1 MSTAPDLDRPDVTHA
16 KPESAAR
23 KPAAPSKSSRDSD
36 VAEKLALRIRDLRK
50 DYILAGETLN
60 VLKGIQLD
68 VPSGDYVAIM
78 GPSGSG
84 KSTFLNVLG
93 CLDQPTSGEYFIG
106 EDDVAQLDDDSLA
119 AIRSERIG
127 FVFQSYNLIP
137 QLSVRENIETPLAYS
152 GGGSP
157 ECRTRCQELA
167 DRVGLNE
174 RMGHRPPELSGGQQ
188 QRAGIARSLVN
199 QPGFILADEA
209 TGNLDTATTEEI
221 LELFDSLNE
230 SGTTIVMVTHEE
242 DVAQRARRII
252 RLRDGVIEL
261 DERLRPPA
269 TIAEADDAPAATKP
283 QRKPQSN
290 AIFRLRDI
298 KVGIKSLLMHPLRSL
313 LTVLGIFIGVASV
326 IWLLAIGEGISA
338 KAQAQIA
345 ELGANNIL
353 IRTSRPP
360 TEQLRERK
368 VYSYGLTD
376 EDSRLLERTLPG
388 VDLAIPFSERNGQ
401 EFRYREKLFRGEVLG
416 ITPAYQ
422 KLFSLEM
429 SNGRF
434 LADIDFSEKSKA
446 CVLAYDVAQELF
458 GIENPIGK
466 SIHIG
471 ANYYQV
477 VGVAAGRN
485 EIERM
490 EGSVS
495 REDFADNVYIPL
507 STFWVRFGDA
517 YSTGNNGGN
526 GITQITLRLKEGSNP
541 IATGEAVVDAL
552 KRTHQ
557 FDDYELTVPLELLE
571 QARNTRLMFMG
582 MMGLIAAISLLVGGI
597 GIMNIM
603 LATVTERTREIG
615 IRRALGARRRDI
627 TRQFVIET
635 VILSI
640 VGGVTGILGGL
651 TCGPLVESIRWGA
664 TQMLPDVMESL
675 PDSVQDMVPI
685 VMPWSIPVAFGI
697 SVAVG
702 VIFGIYPARR
712 AAAMSPIDAL
722 RQVA

>member
-1 MSTAPDLDRPDVTHA
+1 MSTAPDLDGPDVARQKLEAVGGLPTNLPAHS
-16 KPESAAR
+16 ESAE
-23 KPAAPSKSSRDSD
+23 S
-36 VAEKLALRIRDLRK
+36 EKLALRIHDLRK
-50 DYILAGETLN
+50 DYFLAGETLH
-60 VLKGIQLD
+60 VLKGIHLD
-68 VPSGDYVAIM
+68 VPTGDYVAIM

-93 CLDQPTSGEYFIG
+93 CLDQPTSGDYFIG
-106 EDDVAQLDDDSLA
+106 HENVAQLDDDSLA

-152 GGGSP
+152 GGGTTES
-157 ECRTRCQELA
+157 RNRCQELA
-167 DRVGLNE
+167 NRVGLKD
-174 RMGHRPPELSGGQQ
+174 RTGHRPPELSGGQQ

-199 QPGFILADEA
+199 KPDFILADEA

-221 LELFDSLNE
+221 LELFDTLNDA
-230 SGTTIVMVTHEE
+230 GTTIVMVTHEE

-269 TIAEADDAPAATKP
+269 DFVKADDSPAPTMAP
-283 QRKPQSN
+283 RKRQSK
-290 AIFRLRDI
+290 AIFRLRDV
-298 KVGIKSLLMHPLRSL
+298 KVGIKSLMMHPLRSL

-368 VYSYGLTD
+368 VYSYGLTH
-376 EDSRLLERTLPG
+376 EDNHQLKATLPG
-388 VDLAIPFSERNGQ
+388 IELAIPFAERGSQ
-401 EFRYREKLFRGEVLG
+401 EFRYREQLFRGEILG
-416 ITPAYQ
+416 VTPDYQ
-422 KLFSLEM
+422 KLFSLKL
-429 SNGRF
+429 NDGRF
-434 LADIDFSEKSKA
+434 LTDIDFEQKTKA
-446 CVLAYDVAQELF
+446 CVLAFAVAQELF
-458 GIENPIGK
+458 GIEDPIGK

-471 ANYYQV
+471 PNYYQV
-477 VGVAAGRN
+477 VGVVAGRN
-485 EIERM
+485 EIERV

-495 REDFADNVYIPL
+495 REDFADNIYIPL

-517 YSTGNNGGN
+517 YSFGNNGGN
-526 GITQITLRLKEGSNP
+526 GITQITLKLKDGVNP
-541 IATGEAVVDAL
+541 LATGEAVVDAL

-557 FDDYELTVPLELLE
+557 FDDYEITIPLELLE
-571 QARNTRLMFMG
+571 QARNTRLMFMA

-651 TCGPLVESIRWGA
+651 TCGPLVESLRWSI
-664 TQMLPDVMESL
+664 TQMLPDVMDSL
-675 PDSVQDMVPI
+675 PDTVQDMTPI

>member
-1 MSTAPDLDRPDVTHA
+1 MSTAPDLDGPDVARQKSEAVGRLPTNSPA
-16 KPESAAR
+16 NSESAE
-23 KPAAPSKSSRDSD
+23 S
-36 VAEKLALRIRDLRK
+36 EKLALRIHDLRK
-50 DYILAGETLN
+50 DYFLAGETLH
-60 VLKGIQLD
+60 VLKGIHLD
-68 VPSGDYVAIM
+68 VPTGDYVAIM

-84 KSTFLNVLG
+84 KSTLLNVIG
-93 CLDQPTSGEYFIG
+93 CLDQPTSGDYFIG
-106 EDDVAQLDDDSLA
+106 QENVAQLDDDSLA

-152 GGGSP
+152 GGGTTES
-157 ECRTRCQELA
+157 RTRCQELA
-167 DRVGLNE
+167 SRVGLKD

-199 QPGFILADEA
+199 KPDFILADEA
-209 TGNLDTATTEEI
+209 TGNLDTVTTEEI
-221 LELFDSLNE
+221 LILFDALND

-242 DVAQRARRII
+242 EVAQRARRII

-269 TIAEADDAPAATKP
+269 DLVKADDSPAPSTAI
-283 QRKPQSN
+283 RKRQSN
-290 AIFRLRDI
+290 AIFRLRDV
-298 KVGIKSLLMHPLRSL
+298 KVGIKSLMMHPLRSL

-368 VYSYGLTD
+368 VYSYGLTH
-376 EDSRLLERTLPG
+376 EDNHQLKATLPG
-388 VDLAIPFSERNGQ
+388 IELAIPFAERGSK
-401 EFRYREKLFRGEVLG
+401 EFRYREQLFRGEVLG
-416 ITPAYQ
+416 VTPDYQ
-422 KLFSLEM
+422 KLFSLELAD
-429 SNGRF
+429 GRF
-434 LADIDFSEKSKA
+434 LTDIDFEQKTKA
-446 CVLAYDVAQELF
+446 CVLAFDVAQELF
-458 GIENPIGK
+458 GIEDPVGN

-471 ANYYQV
+471 PNYYQV
-477 VGVAAGRN
+477 VGVVAGRN
-485 EIERM
+485 EIERV

-495 REDFADNVYIPL
+495 REDFADNIYIPL

-517 YSTGNNGGN
+517 YSFGNNGGN
-526 GITQITLRLKEGSNP
+526 GITQITLKLQDGVNP
-541 IATGEAVVDAL
+541 LVTGEAVVDAL

-557 FDDYELTVPLELLE
+557 FDDYEITIPLELLE
-571 QARNTRLMFMG
+571 QARNTRLMFMA

-651 TCGPLVESIRWGA
+651 TCGPLVESLRWSI
-664 TQMLPDVMESL
+664 TQMLPEVMESL
-675 PDSVQDMVPI
+675 PDTVQDMTPI

-712 AAAMSPIDAL
+712 AATMSPIDAL

>member
-1 MSTAPDLDRPDVTHA
+1 MSTAPELHS
-16 KPESAAR
+16 PEVLQTE
-23 KPAAPSKSSRDSD
+23 KD
-36 VAEKLALRIRDLRK
+36 VAHGPAEDTQTPRENPYALRIRDLRK
-50 DYILAGETLN
+50 DYMLGGEPLH
-60 VLKGIQLD
+60 VLKGIDLD
-68 VPSGDYVAIM
+68 VPAGDYVAIM

-84 KSTFLNVLG
+84 KSTLLNLLG
-93 CLDQPTSGEYFIG
+93 CLDQPTSGKYFLG
-106 EDDVAQLDDDSLA
+106 SDDVARLDDNTLA

-137 QLSVRENIETPLAYS
+137 QLTVRENIETPLAYC
-152 GGGSP
+152 GGVDAESRDR
-157 ECRTRCQELA
+157 CRQLA
-167 DRVGLNE
+167 GQVGLSD
-174 RMGHRPPELSGGQQ
+174 RLGHRPPQLSGGQQ

-199 QPGFILADEA
+199 RPRFMLADEA
-209 TGNLDTATTEEI
+209 TGNLDTATTNEI

-242 DVAQRARRII
+242 EVAQRARRIV
-252 RLRDGVIEL
+252 RLRDGIIES
-261 DERLRPPA
+261 DERLKSPA
-269 TIAEADDAPAATKP
+269 ELNQQHDDQILAKPVKRRGRSKTIL
-283 QRKPQSN
+283 
-290 AIFRLRDI
+290 RLRDVR
-298 KVGIKSLLMHPLRSL
+298 VGLKSLLMHPLRSL

-360 TEQLRERK
+360 SEQLRERK
-368 VYSYGLTD
+368 IYFYGLTD
-376 EDSRLLERTLPG
+376 EDCRQLKASLPSI
-388 VDLAIPFSERNGQ
+388 DLAIPFSERNGNQ
-401 EFRYREKLFRGEVLG
+401 FRYRERMVTGEVLG
-416 ITPAYQ
+416 VIPEYQ
-422 KLFSLEM
+422 ELYSLKM
-429 SNGRF
+429 SQGRF
-434 LADIDFSEKSKA
+434 LTEMDFEQKTKA
-446 CVLAYDVAQELF
+446 CVLAFDVAQDLF

-471 ANYYQV
+471 PNYYQV
-477 VGVAAGRN
+477 VGVAASRN

-495 REDFADNVYIPL
+495 REDFADNIYVPL
-507 STFWVRFGDA
+507 TTYWARFGDA
-517 YSTGNNGGN
+517 YSVGNNGGF
-526 GITQITLRLKEGSNP
+526 GVTQITLRLKEGASA
-541 IATGEAVVDAL
+541 IATGEAVADAL
-552 KRTHQ
+552 QRTHQ
-557 FDDYELTVPLELLE
+557 FEDYEITVPLELLE
-571 QARNTRLMFMG
+571 QARNTRLMFMA

-651 TCGPLVESIRWGA
+651 TCGPLLESVRWSI
-664 TQMLPDVMESL
+664 TQLFPDVMKAL
-675 PDSVQDMVPI
+675 PDSVQDMTPI

-702 VIFGIYPARR
+702 IIFGIYPARR
-712 AAAMSPIDAL
+712 AAAMNPIDAL

>member
-1 MSTAPDLDRPDVTHA
+1 MSSGPDLDRPDVTRA
-16 KPESAAR
+16 KMEDASRESTV
-23 KPAAPSKSSRDSD
+23 PSTNSGESES
-36 VAEKLALRIRDLRK
+36 ETLALRIHNLRK
-50 DYILAGETLN
+50 DYFLAGETLH
-60 VLKGIQLD
+60 VLKGIHLD
-68 VPSGDYVAIM
+68 VPTGDYVAIM

-84 KSTFLNVLG
+84 KSTFLNVIG

-106 EDDVAQLDDDSLA
+106 DDDVAQLDDDSLA

-152 GGGSP
+152 GGATT
-157 ECRTRCQELA
+157 ETRTRCQELA
-167 DRVGLNE
+167 NRVGLGD

-199 QPGFILADEA
+199 RPSFILADEA
-209 TGNLDTATTEEI
+209 TGNLDTATTDEI
-221 LELFDSLNE
+221 LELFDSLND

-269 TIAEADDAPAATKP
+269 KFVQDDDSPSEAKP
-283 QRKPQSN
+283 QRKQASN
-290 AIFRLRDI
+290 ALFRLRDV
-298 KVGIKSLLMHPLRSL
+298 KVGIKSLMMHPLRSL

-338 KAQAQIA
+338 KAQSQIA

-360 TEQLRERK
+360 TEQLRDRK
-368 VYSYGLTD
+368 IYSYGLTN
-376 EDSRLLERTLPG
+376 EDTRQLKATLPG
-388 VDLAIPFSERNGQ
+388 IELAIPFAERNNG
-401 EFRYREKLFRGEVLG
+401 EFRYREQLFRGETLG
-416 ITPAYQ
+416 VTPDYQ
-422 KLFSLEM
+422 KLFNLEM
-429 SNGRF
+429 SAGRF
-434 LADIDFSEKSKA
+434 LTDVDFELKTKA
-446 CVLAYDVAQELF
+446 CVLAFDVAQKLF
-458 GIENPIGK
+458 GVSNPIGK

-471 ANYYQV
+471 PSYYQV
-477 VGVAAGRN
+477 VGVVAGRN

-495 REDFADNVYIPL
+495 REDFADNIYIPL

-517 YSTGNNGGN
+517 YSFGNNGGN
-526 GITQITLRLKEGSNP
+526 GITQITLKLKDGVNP

-557 FDDYELTVPLELLE
+557 FDDYEITIPLELLE
-571 QARNTRLMFMG
+571 QARNTRLMFMA

-640 VGGVTGILGGL
+640 VGGVTGIFGGL
-651 TCGPLVESIRWGA
+651 TCGPLVESLRWSI
-664 TQMLPDVMESL
+664 TQLLPDVMESL

>member
-1 MSTAPDLDRPDVTHA
+1 MSTVSDPSRPDVAQENSKQPDGVPAATSA
-16 KPESAAR
+16 KPATAQN
-23 KPAAPSKSSRDSD
+23 
-36 VAEKLALRIRDLRK
+36 LALQIRDLRK
-50 DYILAGETLN
+50 DYFLAGEALH
-60 VLKGIQLD
+60 VLKGIHLD
-68 VPSGDYVAIM
+68 VPTGDYVAIM

-93 CLDQPTSGEYFIG
+93 CLDQPTSGDYFIG
-106 EDDVAQLDDDSLA
+106 HENIAQLDDDSLA

-152 GGGSP
+152 GGGTAES
-157 ECRTRCQELA
+157 RTRCRELA
-167 DRVGLNE
+167 ERVGLKD

-199 QPGFILADEA
+199 KPDFILADEA

-221 LELFDSLNE
+221 LELFDTLND

-269 TIAEADDAPAATKP
+269 EFAKTDETTAAATAP
-283 QRKPQSN
+283 RKRKSN
-290 AIFRLRDI
+290 ALFRLRDV
-298 KVGIKSLLMHPLRSL
+298 KVGIKSLMMHPLRSL

-368 VYSYGLTD
+368 VYSYGLTH
-376 EDSRLLERTLPG
+376 EDNHQLQATLPG
-388 VDLAIPFSERNGQ
+388 IELAIPFSERNGQ
-401 EFRYREKLFRGEVLG
+401 EFRYRDKLFRGETLG
-416 ITPAYQ
+416 VTADYQ

-429 SNGRF
+429 NAGRF
-434 LADIDFSEKSKA
+434 LTNIDFEQKTKA
-446 CVLAYDVAQELF
+446 CVLAFDVAQQLF
-458 GIENPIGK
+458 GIEDPIGK

-471 ANYYQV
+471 PNYYQV
-477 VGVAAGRN
+477 VGVVAGRN
-485 EIERM
+485 EIERV

-495 REDFADNVYIPL
+495 REDFADNIYIPL
-507 STFWVRFGDA
+507 STYWVRFGDA
-517 YSTGNNGGN
+517 YSFGNNGGN
-526 GITQITLRLKEGSNP
+526 GITQITLKLKDGVNP

-557 FDDYELTVPLELLE
+557 FDDYEITIPLELLE
-571 QARNTRLMFMG
+571 QARNTRLMFMA

-651 TCGPLVESIRWGA
+651 TCGPLVESLRWSI

-675 PDSVQDMVPI
+675 PDSVQDMTPI

>member
-1 MSTAPDLDRPDVTHA
+1 MSTAPDLHRPDVTRQKSEA
-16 KPESAAR
+16 ADGEPTASPARSDSAT
-23 KPAAPSKSSRDSD
+23 PDD
-36 VAEKLALRIRDLRK
+36 LALRIHDLRK
-50 DYILAGETLN
+50 DYFLAEETLH
-60 VLKGIQLD
+60 VLKGIHLD
-68 VPSGDYVAIM
+68 VPTGDYVAIM

-84 KSTFLNVLG
+84 KSTLLNVVG

-106 EDDVAQLDDDSLA
+106 NENVAELDDDSLA

-152 GGGSP
+152 GGGTTES
-157 ECRTRCQELA
+157 RTRCQDLA
-167 DRVGLNE
+167 NRVGLGD

-199 QPGFILADEA
+199 KPDFILADEA

-221 LELFDSLNE
+221 LELFDSLND

-269 TIAEADDAPAATKP
+269 EFVQADDSPGSTVPSK
-283 QRKPQSN
+283 RQSN
-290 AIFRLRDI
+290 AFFRFRDV
-298 KVGIKSLLMHPLRSL
+298 KVGIKSLMMHPLRSL

-376 EDSRLLERTLPG
+376 EDNHQLKATLPG
-388 VDLAIPFSERNGQ
+388 IELAIPFAERNNQ
-401 EFRYREKLFRGEVLG
+401 EFRYREQLVRGELLG
-416 ITPAYQ
+416 ITPEYQ
-422 KLFSLEM
+422 RLFSLNM
-429 SNGRF
+429 TAGRF
-434 LADIDFSEKSKA
+434 LTEIDFSQKSKS
-446 CVLAYDVAQELF
+446 CVLAFDVAQQLF
-458 GIENPIGK
+458 GIENAIGK

-471 ANYYQV
+471 PNYYQV
-477 VGVAAGRN
+477 VGVVAGRN
-485 EIERM
+485 EIERV

-495 REDFADNVYIPL
+495 REDFADNIYIPL

-517 YSTGNNGGN
+517 YSFGNNGGN
-526 GITQITLRLKEGSNP
+526 GITQITLKLKDGVNP
-541 IATGEAVVDAL
+541 LATGEAVIDAL

-557 FDDYELTVPLELLE
+557 FDDYEITIPLELLE
-571 QARNTRLMFMG
+571 QARNTRLMFMA

-640 VGGVTGILGGL
+640 VGGVTGIFGGL
-651 TCGPLVESIRWGA
+651 TCGPLIEFLRWSI

-675 PDSVQDMVPI
+675 PDSVQDMTPI

>member
-1 MSTAPDLDRPDVTHA
+1 MSTAPDLDRPDVARQKSEAVGGAPTSS
-16 KPESAAR
+16 PVDSESAQ
-23 KPAAPSKSSRDSD
+23 S
-36 VAEKLALRIRDLRK
+36 ENLALRIRDLRK
-50 DYILAGETLN
+50 DYFLAGETLH
-60 VLKGIQLD
+60 VLKGIHLD
-68 VPSGDYVAIM
+68 VPAGDYVAIM

-93 CLDQPTSGEYFIG
+93 CLDQPTSGDYFIG
-106 EDDVAQLDDDSLA
+106 AENVAQLDDDSLA

-152 GGGSP
+152 GGGTTES
-157 ECRTRCQELA
+157 RTRCQELA
-167 DRVGLNE
+167 NRVGLDD

-199 QPGFILADEA
+199 KPNFILADEA
-209 TGNLDTATTEEI
+209 TGNLDTATTGEI
-221 LELFDSLNE
+221 LELFDSLND

-269 TIAEADDAPAATKP
+269 GFAQADDSPAATTAP
-283 QRKPQSN
+283 RKRQSN
-290 AIFRLRDI
+290 ALFRLRDV
-298 KVGIKSLLMHPLRSL
+298 KVGIKSLMMHPLRSL

-368 VYSYGLTD
+368 VYSYGLTN
-376 EDSRLLERTLPG
+376 EDNHQLKATLPG
-388 VDLAIPFSERNGQ
+388 IELAIPFSERNSQ
-401 EFRYREKLFRGEVLG
+401 EFRYRDRLFRGETLG
-416 ITPAYQ
+416 VTPDYQ
-422 KLFSLEM
+422 KLFSLKM
-429 SNGRF
+429 NAGRF
-434 LADIDFSEKSKA
+434 LTDVDFEQKTKA
-446 CVLAYDVAQELF
+446 CVLAFDVAQELF
-458 GIENPIGK
+458 GIKDPIGE
-466 SIHIG
+466 SVHIG
-471 ANYYQV
+471 PNYYQV
-477 VGVAAGRN
+477 VGVVAGRN
-485 EIERM
+485 EIERV

-495 REDFADNVYIPL
+495 REDFADNIYIPL

-517 YSTGNNGGN
+517 YSFGNNGGN
-526 GITQITLRLKEGSNP
+526 GITQITLKLKDGVNP
-541 IATGEAVVDAL
+541 FATGEAVVDAL

-557 FDDYELTVPLELLE
+557 FDDYEITIPLELLE
-571 QARNTRLMFMG
+571 QARNTRLMFMA

-640 VGGVTGILGGL
+640 VGGVTGIFGGL
-651 TCGPLVESIRWGA
+651 TCGPLIESLRWSI
-664 TQMLPDVMESL
+664 TQMLPEVMKSL
-675 PDSVQDMVPI
+675 PDSVQDMTPI

>member
-1 MSTAPDLDRPDVTHA
+1 MSTAPDLDRPDVTRQKSEAAEGDSTASHTRPA
-16 KPESAAR
+16 SA
-23 KPAAPSKSSRDSD
+23 DS
-36 VAEKLALRIRDLRK
+36 ENLALRIRDLRK
-50 DYILAGETLN
+50 DYFLAGETLN
-60 VLKGIQLD
+60 VLKGIHLD
-68 VPSGDYVAIM
+68 VPTGDYVAIM

-106 EDDVAQLDDDSLA
+106 DENVAQLDDDSLA

-137 QLSVRENIETPLAYS
+137 QLSVRENLETPLAYS
-152 GGGSP
+152 GGGSA
-157 ECRTRCQELA
+157 ESRTLCQELA
-167 DRVGLNE
+167 NRVGLHD

-199 QPGFILADEA
+199 KPDFILADEA
-209 TGNLDTATTEEI
+209 TGNLDTVTTEEI
-221 LELFDSLNE
+221 LELFDSLND

-252 RLRDGVIEL
+252 RLRDGVIEH

-269 TIAEADDAPAATKP
+269 PFVRADDSPSATAP
-283 QRKPQSN
+283 RKRQSN
-290 AIFRLRDI
+290 AIFRLRDV
-298 KVGIKSLLMHPLRSL
+298 KVGIKSLMMHPLRSL

-376 EDSRLLERTLPG
+376 EDNHQLKATLPG
-388 VDLAIPFSERNGQ
+388 IELAIPFAERNSQ
-401 EFRYREKLFRGEVLG
+401 EFRYREQLFRGEILG
-416 ITPAYQ
+416 VTPDYQ
-422 KLFSLEM
+422 KLFSLKM
-429 SNGRF
+429 SDGRF
-434 LADIDFSEKSKA
+434 LTDMDFGEKTKA
-446 CVLAYDVAQELF
+446 CVLAFDVAQQLF
-458 GIENPIGK
+458 GIEDPIGK

-477 VGVAAGRN
+477 VGVVAGRN
-485 EIERM
+485 EIERV

-495 REDFADNVYIPL
+495 REDFADNIYIPL
-507 STFWVRFGDA
+507 TTFWSRFGDA
-517 YSTGNNGGN
+517 YSVGNNGGN
-526 GITQITLRLKEGSNP
+526 GITQITLRLKDGVSP
-541 IATGEAVVDAL
+541 FAMGDAVVDAL
-552 KRTHQ
+552 TRTHQ
-557 FDDYELTVPLELLE
+557 FEDYEITIPLELLE
-571 QARNTRLMFMG
+571 QARNTRLMFMA

-651 TCGPLVESIRWGA
+651 TCGPLVESLRWSI
-664 TQMLPDVMESL
+664 TQLLPDVMKSL
-675 PDSVQDMVPI
+675 PDSVQDMTPI